1 MYALEATDVRK
12 HFGAVQA
19 LRSLTLEV
27 RKGELIS
34 LLGPSGCGKT
44 TLLRIVAGFI
54 APDGGR
60 VTIAGADMSHV
71 PTHRRNLGMVF
82 QSYSLWPHM
91 SVAENVAFGLASRG
105 VARDVQRRKVEH
117 ALELVEL
124 GDLSQRLPRELSGGQ
139 QQRVALARALV
150 YEPEILLLDEPLS
163 ALDRKLRERMQ
174 RDLRQLQQRLG
185 ITTIFVTHDQ
195 EEALILSDRVAVMSD
210 GEIVQ
215 IGSPREI
222 YEHPESYFVA
232 DFVGRTNRFACEVTG
247 NVDGRARLATESG
260 LRLEARTARPLKR
273 GDRVYAVIRPEKIDL
288 ALDGAA
294 ADALEAKV
302 ESIDY
307 LGAVTYYNCRTDD
320 GSELVVARQNLSPA
334 DARIVRGQT
343 LRLAIAPEHVVPI

>member
-19 LRSLTLEV
+19 LRSLTLQV

-54 APDGGR
+54 APDSGR
-60 VTIAGADMSHV
+60 VTIAGGDVGHV
-71 PTHRRNLGMVF
+71 PTHKRNLGMVF

-105 VARDVQRRKVEH
+105 VARKVQRQKVDH
-117 ALELVEL
+117 ALNLVEL
-124 GDLSQRLPRELSGGQ
+124 SDLSERLPRELSGGQ

-195 EEALILSDRVAVMSD
+195 EEALILSDRVAVMSE

-232 DFVGRTNRFACEVTG
+232 DFVGRTNSFACEVTE
-247 NVDGRARLATESG
+247 NVDGLVRLATEGG
-260 LRLEARTARPLKR
+260 LRIEALTTRPLNR
-273 GDRVYAVIRPEKIDL
+273 GDRVYAIIRPEKIDL

-294 ADALEAKV
+294 ADALQVKV

-307 LGAVTYYNCRTDD
+307 LGAVTYYDCRAGNGT
-320 GSELVVARQNLSPA
+320 EIIVARQNLSSA
-334 DARIVRGQT
+334 DAGIVPGQT
-343 LRLAIAPEHVVPI
+343 LRLTIEPEHVVPI

>member
-1 MYALEATDVRK
+1 MYALEATGIRK

-19 LRSLTLEV
+19 LRSLTLQV
-27 RKGELIS
+27 HKGELIS

-60 VTIAGADMSHV
+60 VTIAGGDVSHV
-71 PTHRRNLGMVF
+71 PTHKRNLGMVF

-105 VARDVQRRKVEH
+105 VAKEVQRQKVDH

-124 GDLSQRLPRELSGGQ
+124 SDFSKRLPRELSGGQ

-174 RDLRQLQQRLG
+174 RDLRQLQQGLG

-222 YEHPESYFVA
+222 YEHPKSYFVA
-232 DFVGRTNRFACEVTG
+232 DFVGRTNSFACEVAEY
-247 NVDGRARLATESG
+247 VDGLARLATESG
-260 LRLEARTARPLKR
+260 LRIEALTTRPLKR
-273 GDRVYAVIRPEKIDL
+273 GDRVYAIIRPEKIDI

-294 ADALEAKV
+294 ADSLEVKV
-302 ESIDY
+302 ENIDY
-307 LGAVTYYNCRTDD
+307 LGAITYYDCRTRD
-320 GSELVVARQNLSPA
+320 GTEIVVARQNLSPA
-334 DARIVRGQT
+334 DANIVRAQT
-343 LRLAIAPEHVVPI
+343 LRLTIEPEHVVPI

>member
-1 MYALEATDVRK
+1 MYALEATNVRK

-19 LRSLTLEV
+19 LRSLTLQV

-54 APDGGR
+54 EPDAGR
-60 VTIAGADMSHV
+60 VTIAGGDVRHV
-71 PTHRRNLGMVF
+71 PTHKRNLGMVF

-91 SVAENVAFGLASRG
+91 SVSENVAFGLASRG
-105 VARDVQRRKVEH
+105 VARAVQRQKVDH
-117 ALELVEL
+117 ALNLVEL
-124 GDLSQRLPRELSGGQ
+124 GDLSERLPRELSGGQ

-174 RDLRQLQQRLG
+174 RDLRQLQQGLG

-210 GEIVQ
+210 GKIVQ

-232 DFVGRTNRFACEVTG
+232 DFVGRTNRFACKVAE
-247 NVDGRARLATESG
+247 NVDGRVRLRSESG
-260 LRLEARTARPLKR
+260 LCIEALTQRPLAR
-273 GDRVYAVIRPEKIDL
+273 GDRVYAIIRPEKIDF
-288 ALDGAA
+288 ASHARF
-294 ADALEAKV
+294 ADALEVKV
-302 ESIDY
+302 ETIDY
-307 LGAVTYYNCRTDD
+307 LGAVTYYNCRT
-320 GSELVVARQNLSPA
+320 GEGAEIVVARQNLSPA
-334 DARIVRGQT
+334 DASISRGQS
-343 LRLAIAPEHVVPI
+343 LRLRIDPEHVVPI

>member
-1 MYALEATDVRK
+1 MYALEATEVRK

-19 LRSLTLEV
+19 LRSLTLQV

-60 VTIAGADMSHV
+60 VTIAGDDVSHV
-71 PTHRRNLGMVF
+71 PTHKRNLGMVF

-105 VARDVQRRKVEH
+105 VAKDVQRQKVEH

-124 GDLSQRLPRELSGGQ
+124 SDLSKRLPRELSGGQ

-195 EEALILSDRVAVMSD
+195 EEALILSDRIAVMSD

-222 YEHPESYFVA
+222 YEHPGELLRRRLR
-232 DFVGRTNRFACEVTG
+232 GKRTNRFACEVTREAPT
-247 NVDGRARLATESG
+247 DWLRLATAERAG
-260 LRLEARTARPLKR
+260 ACGADDTPARTQATGCTPSSDPRR
-273 GDRVYAVIRPEKIDL
+273 
-288 ALDGAA
+288 
-294 ADALEAKV
+294 
-302 ESIDY
+302 S
-307 LGAVTYYNCRTDD
+307 
-320 GSELVVARQNLSPA
+320 
-334 DARIVRGQT
+334 T
-343 LRLAIAPEHVVPI
+343 LRSTARRRTPSR

>member
-1 MYALEATDVRK
+1 MYALEATGVHK

-19 LRSLTLEV
+19 LRSLTLRV
-27 RKGELIS
+27 RGGELIS

-54 APDGGR
+54 APDKGR
-60 VTIAGADMSHV
+60 VTIAGSDVSHV

-105 VARDVQRRKVEH
+105 VAREEQRRKVAH

-124 GDLSQRLPRELSGGQ
+124 SDLSRRLPRELSGGQ

-185 ITTIFVTHDQ
+185 ITTVFVTHDQ
-195 EEALILSDRVAVMSD
+195 EEALILSDRIAVMSD

-215 IGSPREI
+215 IGSPREV
-222 YEHPESYFVA
+222 YEHPESCFVA
-232 DFVGRTNRFACEVTG
+232 DFVGRANRFACEVHE
-247 NVDGRARLATESG
+247 NSDGRLRLATASG
-260 LRLEARTARPLKR
+260 LRLEALTARPLER
-273 GDRVYAVIRPEKIDL
+273 GDRVYAIVRPEKIDIEP
-288 ALDGAA
+288 DAA
-294 ADALEAKV
+294 QADVLEAQV

-307 LGAVTYYNCRTDD
+307 LGAITYYHCRTND
-320 GSELVVARQNLSPA
+320 GTGIVVARQNLSPA
-334 DARIVRGQT
+334 DADITGERT
-343 LRLAIAPEHVVPI
+343 LRLRIEPQCVVVI

>member
-1 MYALEATDVRK
+1 MYALEATGIRK

-19 LRSLTLEV
+19 LRSLTLKV

-60 VTIAGADMSHV
+60 VTIAGGDVSHV
-71 PTHRRNLGMVF
+71 PTHKRNLGMVF

-105 VARDVQRRKVEH
+105 VAKDVQRRKVDH

-124 GDLSQRLPRELSGGQ
+124 SDFSKRLPRELSGGQ

-232 DFVGRTNRFACEVTG
+232 DFVGRTNSFACEVAEY
-247 NVDGRARLATESG
+247 VDGTVLLATDSG
-260 LRLEARTARPLKR
+260 LQIEARTARPLKR
-273 GDRVYAVIRPEKIDL
+273 GDRVYAIIRPEKIDI

-294 ADALEAKV
+294 ADSLEVKV
-302 ESIDY
+302 ENIDY
-307 LGAVTYYNCRTDD
+307 LGAITYYDCRTRD
-320 GSELVVARQNLSPA
+320 GTAIVVARQNLSPE
-334 DARIVRGQT
+334 DANIARAQS
-343 LRLAIAPEHVVPI
+343 LRLTIEPEYVVPI

>member
-1 MYALEATDVRK
+1 MYALEATEVRK

-19 LRSLTLEV
+19 LRSLTLQV

-44 TLLRIVAGFI
+44 TLLRIIAGFI

-60 VTIAGADMSHV
+60 VSVAGSDVSHV

-105 VARDVQRRKVEH
+105 VAREAQRRKVAH

-124 GDLSQRLPRELSGGQ
+124 SDLSRRLPRELSGGQ

-195 EEALILSDRVAVMSD
+195 EEALILSDRIAVMSD

-222 YEHPESYFVA
+222 YEHPESCFVA
-232 DFVGRTNRFACEVTG
+232 DFVGRTNRFACEVDENAG
-247 NVDGRARLATESG
+247 GRLRLATESG
-260 LRLEARTARPLKR
+260 LRLEARTARPLER
-273 GDRVYAVIRPEKIDL
+273 GDRVHAIVRPERIDL
-288 ALDGAA
+288 ERDGTVP
-294 ADALEAKV
+294 DALPVRV

-307 LGAVTYYNCRTDD
+307 LGAVTYYHCRADD
-320 GSELVVARQNLSPA
+320 GTGIVVARQNLSPA
-334 DARIVRGQT
+334 DADIAGGQT
-343 LRLAIAPEHVVPI
+343 LRLRIEPESVVAI

>member
-1 MYALEATDVRK
+1 MYALEASEVRK

-19 LRSLTLEV
+19 LRSLTLQV

-44 TLLRIVAGFI
+44 TLLRIIAGFI
-54 APDGGR
+54 SPDGGR
-60 VTIAGADMSHV
+60 VTIAGDDMSHV
-71 PTHRRNLGMVF
+71 PTHKRNLGMVF

-105 VARDVQRRKVEH
+105 VAKEVQRRKVGH

-124 GDLSQRLPRELSGGQ
+124 GDLSRRLPRELSGGQ

-174 RDLRQLQQRLG
+174 RDLRQLQQGLG

-232 DFVGRTNRFACEVTG
+232 DFVGRTNRFACEVTERA
-247 NVDGRARLATESG
+247 DGRARLETERG
-260 LRLEARTARPLKR
+260 LRIEALTTRPLQR
-273 GDRVYAVIRPEKIDL
+273 GDRVYAIVRPEKIAFAPD
-288 ALDGAA
+288 DAA
-294 ADALEAKV
+294 GDTLEVTV

-307 LGAVTYYNCRTDD
+307 LGAVTYYHCGTADGTDI
-320 GSELVVARQNLSPA
+320 VVARQNLSRA
-334 DARIVRGQT
+334 DSHIVRGQT
-343 LRLAIAPEHVVPI
+343 LRLTIEPESVVPI

>member
-19 LRSLTLEV
+19 LRSLTLQV

-54 APDGGR
+54 APDSGR
-60 VTIAGADMSHV
+60 VTIAGGDVSHV
-71 PTHRRNLGMVF
+71 PTHKRNLGMVF

-105 VARDVQRRKVEH
+105 VARKVQRQKVDH
-117 ALELVEL
+117 ALNLVEL
-124 GDLSQRLPRELSGGQ
+124 SDLSERLPRELSGGQ

-195 EEALILSDRVAVMSD
+195 EEALILSDRVAVMSE

-232 DFVGRTNRFACEVTG
+232 DFVGRTNSFACEVTE
-247 NVDGRARLATESG
+247 NVDGLVRLATEGG
-260 LRLEARTARPLKR
+260 LRIEALTTRPLNR
-273 GDRVYAVIRPEKIDL
+273 GDRVYAIIRPEKIDL

-294 ADALEAKV
+294 ADALQVKV

-307 LGAVTYYNCRTDD
+307 LGAVTYYDCRAGNGT
-320 GSELVVARQNLSPA
+320 EIIVARQNLSSA
-334 DARIVRGQT
+334 DAGIVPGQT
-343 LRLAIAPEHVVPI
+343 LRLTIEPEHVVPI

>member
-1 MYALEATDVRK
+1 MYALEATDISK

-19 LRSLTLEV
+19 LRSLTLQV
-27 RKGELIS
+27 HKGELIS

-44 TLLRIVAGFI
+44 TLLRIIAGFV
-54 APDGGR
+54 AADAGQ
-60 VTIAGADMSHV
+60 VTIAGGDVSDV
-71 PTHRRNLGMVF
+71 PTHKRNLGMVF

-91 SVAENVAFGLASRG
+91 NVAENVAFGLASRG
-105 VARDVQRRKVEH
+105 IPKAVQREKVEH

-124 GDLSQRLPRELSGGQ
+124 SDLSERLPREISGGQ

-195 EEALILSDRVAVMSD
+195 EEALILSDRIAVMSD

-232 DFVGRTNRFACEVTG
+232 DFVGRTNSFACQV
-247 NVDGRARLATESG
+247 VDNADGLVRLATDSG
-260 LRLEARTARPLKR
+260 LELQALAPHGLAP
-273 GDRVYAVIRPEKIDL
+273 GDRAYALIRPEKIDF

-294 ADALEAKV
+294 AHVLEV
-302 ESIDY
+302 EVEGVDY
-307 LGAVTYYNCRTDD
+307 LGAITYYNCRTGD
-320 GSELVVARQNLSPA
+320 GTEIVVARQNLSPD
-334 DARIVRGQT
+334 DASIDRGRT
-343 LRLAIAPEHVVPI
+343 LKLAINPEHVVPI

>member
-1 MYALEATDVRK
+1 MYALEATGIRK

-19 LRSLTLEV
+19 LRSLTLQV

-60 VTIAGADMSHV
+60 VTIAGGDVSHV
-71 PTHRRNLGMVF
+71 PTHKRNLGMVF

-105 VARDVQRRKVEH
+105 VAKDVQRRKVDH

-124 GDLSQRLPRELSGGQ
+124 SDFSKRLPRELSGGQ

-232 DFVGRTNRFACEVTG
+232 DFVGRTNSFACEVAE
-247 NVDGRARLATESG
+247 NVDGTVRLATDSG
-260 LRLEARTARPLKR
+260 LQIEALTTRPLKR
-273 GDRVYAVIRPEKIDL
+273 GDRVYAIIRPEKIDI

-294 ADALEAKV
+294 EDALEARV

-307 LGAVTYYNCRTDD
+307 LGAITYYDCRTRD
-320 GSELVVARQNLSPA
+320 GTGIVVARQNLSPA
-334 DARIVRGQT
+334 DANIVRAQT
-343 LRLAIAPEHVVPI
+343 LRLTIKPEHVVPI

>member
-12 HFGAVQA
+12 QFGAVQA
-19 LRSLTLEV
+19 LRSLTLQV

-60 VTIAGADMSHV
+60 VTIAGGDVSHV

-105 VARDVQRRKVEH
+105 VAKEVQRRKVDH
-117 ALELVEL
+117 ALHLVEL
-124 GDLSQRLPRELSGGQ
+124 SDFAERLPRELSGGQ

-174 RDLRQLQQRLG
+174 RDLRQLQQGLG

-232 DFVGRTNRFACEVTG
+232 DFVGRTNRFACEV
-247 NVDGRARLATESG
+247 VEYDDGLARLATESG
-260 LRLEARTARPLKR
+260 LQIEALTTRPLKR
-273 GDRVYAVIRPEKIDL
+273 GDRVYAIVRPEKIDI
-288 ALDGAA
+288 ALDGAGV
-294 ADALEAKV
+294 DSLEVKV
-302 ESIDY
+302 ENIDY
-307 LGAVTYYNCRTDD
+307 LGAITYYDCRTRD
-320 GSELVVARQNLSPA
+320 GTEIVVARQNLSPA
-334 DARIVRGQT
+334 DADIVRAQT
-343 LRLAIAPEHVVPI
+343 LRLTIEPEHVVPI